1 MARPVP
7 SQVKAL
13 VLIHLVLGFVRVAVH
28 PTPALILLG
37 AVWLVE
43 VLWTFWDADVHS
55 SMNRWLW
62 ALVVLLS
69 GLLGVAIYALLGR
82 DETGTTERVGAGV
95 G

>member
-7 SQVKAL
+7 FQVKVLAL
-13 VLIHLVLGFVRVAVH
+13 IPLVLGFVRVAID
-28 PTPALILLG
+28 PMPALILLG
-37 AVWLVE
+37 FVWLAE

-69 GLLGVAIYALLGR
+69 GLLGVSLYALLGR
-82 DETGTTERVGAGV
+82 DEPGATERVGAGV
-95 G
+95 A

>member
-1 MARPVP
+1 
-7 SQVKAL
+7 
-13 VLIHLVLGFVRVAVH
+13 
-28 PTPALILLG
+28 
-37 AVWLVE
+37 
-43 VLWTFWDADVHS
+43 
-55 SMNRWLW
+55 MNRWLW